1 MFRKL
6 LRALSILLVLL
17 LVSGFVYE
25 HLAARHDR
33 LAYPPPGKHLAV
45 DGLALHV
52 DCRGAGSPVLLL
64 EAGLTSGSASWA
76 LVHDQLASATRVCA
90 YDRPGM
96 DWSEDGDVDR
106 RAGAV
111 AERLHTLISAADIHE
126 PMVLLGMSA
135 GGVYVREYFARY
147 PIGIAGMVLVDSSH
161 EQQAKR
167 LPGGDTS
174 VAMTTMLTLCRG
186 LQPFGV
192 VRLTHG
198 MDGLLDAI
206 SVPPDVRELLR
217 ATYYQTGRCAAIQEE
232 TAAFMADLA
241 QAPTPRSLGDLPL
254 LVISQGKPAEA
265 NPMAGI
271 SLELAR
277 AQRDVWDALQEE
289 LTGLSTNGRRVIA
302 DSSGHVVQFEQPDL
316 LAREVTAFVKSLREP
331 GRVSHSAA
339 FNETQTRTDH
349 ASRSRVIVRN

>member
-1 MFRKL
+1 M
-6 LRALSILLVLL
+6 
-17 LVSGFVYE
+17 
-25 HLAARHDR
+25 
-33 LAYPPPGKHLAV
+33 
-45 DGLALHV
+45 
-52 DCRGAGSPVLLL
+52 LLL

-111 AERLHTLISAADIHE
+111 AERLHTLISAAELHE

-147 PIGIAGMVLVDSSH
+147 PTGIAGMVLVDSSH

-206 SVPPDVRELLR
+206 SVPPDVRERLR

-232 TAAFMADLA
+232 TTAFMADLA
-241 QAPTPRSLGDLPL
+241 QAPAPRSLGDLPL
-254 LVISQGKPAEA
+254 LVISQGKPRPTPWREFRSDSPAPSA
-265 NPMAGI
+265 TSGTCCRRNWPACRQT
-271 SLELAR
+271 A
-277 AQRDVWDALQEE
+277 DA
-289 LTGLSTNGRRVIA
+289 
-302 DSSGHVVQFEQPDL
+302 SS
-316 LAREVTAFVKSLREP
+316 RTEVGTSCNSNSPIWSSEKSP
-331 GRVSHSAA
+331 
-339 FNETQTRTDH
+339 
-349 ASRSRVIVRN
+349 RS